1 MRRADDPGRY
11 ARDLKIFPLETAVFK
26 MTGQSAARL
35 KLRERGTLRAG
46 NFADVVVFDPNT
58 IADKSTFEQP
68 HQYSVGI
75 EYVFV
80 NGVAAV
86 DGGKFTDSRAGRVIK
101 RSR

>member
-1 MRRADDPGRY
+1 VLGRY
-11 ARDLKIFPLETAVFK
+11 ARDLQLFPLETAVYK

-35 KLRERGTLRAG
+35 KLRERGLLRAG
-46 NFADVVVFDPNT
+46 NFADVVVFDPAT
-58 IADKSTFEQP
+58 IADKSTFENP

-86 DGGKFTDSRAGRVIK
+86 DGGKFTDTRAGRVLK
-101 RSR
+101 RGK